1 MSTDASPNARGLSDH
16 ELPESQ
22 ASFGKYHIFATL
34 GRGGMADV
42 YLSVAR
48 GPIGFNKLVVVK
60 RLRANLADEAAFREM
75 FLDEAR
81 LAARL
86 NHPNI
91 VNTYEV
97 GEHKDSYYIAMEYLE
112 GQPLNKVLKDSI
124 RGRVPLSYAL
134 CARIAA
140 DGLAGLHY
148 AHELTDYDGRPLK
161 IIHRDISPHNLFV
174 TYEGQV
180 KVVDFG
186 IAKAALS
193 STETEAG
200 VLKGKVAYMAPE
212 QAIGAAIDCRA
223 DVFSMGVVLWE
234 LVARRRLFQGDNAA
248 VTLHKLM
255 NEPIPN
261 VASVV
266 PSVPAKLDAIIAKA
280 LSKDAEERYGSALE
294 FKRAL
299 EEFISVSGESARP
312 DVIAETMDTLFRS
325 TRDEVS
331 SKIRAYMTRFQ
342 AEGTPPPSMHP
353 LTSAA
358 VERLGGTSGSG
369 SGSLITLNASAN
381 HSAPNS
387 IFPPGAG
394 TGTLNAPPVVAPAR
408 SPLLP
413 VVAVGGLCL
422 VIAVAIFVFGGN
434 KPTVSTAPPQTV
446 IAVEP
451 PAPPPVVVA
460 PVATG
465 TTLSPPPQ
473 NSAPVG
479 TVPVKPHTT
488 GVGTGTTK
496 QPVKVVA
503 PVEPV
508 VKEEPGFLTL
518 DSRPWS
524 KVSEGGR
531 ALGATPLHRVSLP
544 SGSHTLTLE
553 NTEKG
558 LTKTV
563 TVQIKSGEVT
573 TRSVELN

>member
-1 MSTDASPNARGLSDH
+1 MATEASPNTRGLTEHD
-16 ELPESQ
+16 LPESQ

-60 RLRANLADEAAFREM
+60 RLRAQLADEMAFREM

-97 GEHKDSYYIAMEYLE
+97 GENKESYYIAMEYLE

-124 RGRVPLSYAL
+124 RGRVPLSYAI

-212 QAIGAAIDCRA
+212 QAIGGGIDCRA
-223 DVFSMGVVLWE
+223 DVFSMGIVLWE

-261 VASVV
+261 VGSVV
-266 PSVPAKLDAIIAKA
+266 PSVPSKLDAIIAKA
-280 LSKDAEERYGSALE
+280 LAKDADDRYSSALE
-294 FKRAL
+294 FRRAL
-299 EEFISVSGESARP
+299 EEFIAVSGESPRP
-312 DVIAETMDTLFRS
+312 DVIAETMLTLFHE
-325 TRDEVS
+325 TRVEVS
-331 SKIRAYMTRFQ
+331 SKIRVYMSRFQ
-342 AEGTPPPSMHP
+342 SEASPASMHP
-353 LTSAA
+353 LTSATA
-358 VERLGGTSGSG
+358 ARLGTVGSGSG
-369 SGSLITLNASAN
+369 SGSLLALGASVSP
-381 HSAPNS
+381 HSMVH
-387 IFPPGAG
+387 AG
-394 TGTLNAPPVVAPAR
+394 TGTLAAPGGAPSSPQR
-408 SPLLP
+408 SSLLP
-413 VVAVGGLCL
+413 AVALGGLAMVAAVAIWVFGGHKQEPPRYVPPSVVAVEPP
-422 VIAVAIFVFGGN
+422 I
-434 KPTVSTAPPQTV
+434 PPVSTAPPPSTV
-446 IAVEP
+446 LL
-451 PAPPPVVVA
+451 APPPVLPA
-460 PVATG
+460 Q
-465 TTLSPPPQ
+465 PQ
-473 NSAPVG
+473 IGLRPHVGSASGVG
-479 TVPVKPHTT
+479 TRPPVKP
-488 GVGTGTTK
+488 
-496 QPVKVVA
+496 
-503 PVEPV
+503 PVET

-524 KVSEGGR
+524 RVTEGGR
-531 ALGATPLHRVSLP
+531 ALGVTPLNRVSLSP
-544 SGSHTLTLE
+544 GSHTLTLE
-553 NTEKG
+553 NPDKG
-558 LTKTV
+558 LSKTV
-563 TVQIKSGEVT
+563 VVQIKSGET
-573 TRSVELN
+573 IIRGGVELN

>member
-1 MSTDASPNARGLSDH
+1 MATEASPNTRGLTEHD
-16 ELPESQ
+16 LPESQ

-60 RLRANLADEAAFREM
+60 RLRAQLADEMAFREM

-97 GEHKDSYYIAMEYLE
+97 GENKESYYIAMEYLE

-124 RGRVPLSYAL
+124 RGRVPLSYAI

-212 QAIGAAIDCRA
+212 QAIGGGIDCRA
-223 DVFSMGVVLWE
+223 DVFSMGIVLWE

-266 PSVPAKLDAIIAKA
+266 PSVPSKLDAIIAKA
-280 LSKDAEERYGSALE
+280 LAKDADDRYSSALE
-294 FKRAL
+294 FRRAL
-299 EEFISVSGESARP
+299 EEFIAVSGESPRP
-312 DVIAETMDTLFRS
+312 DVIAETMLTLFHE
-325 TRDEVS
+325 TRVEVS
-331 SKIRAYMTRFQ
+331 SKIRVYMSRFQ
-342 AEGTPPPSMHP
+342 SEASPASMHP
-353 LTSAA
+353 LTSATA
-358 VERLGGTSGSG
+358 ARLGTVGSGSG
-369 SGSLITLNASAN
+369 SGSLLALGASVSP
-381 HSAPNS
+381 HSMVH
-387 IFPPGAG
+387 AG
-394 TGTLNAPPVVAPAR
+394 TGTLAAPGGAPSSPQR
-408 SPLLP
+408 SSLLP
-413 VVAVGGLCL
+413 AVALGGLAMVAAVAIWVFGGHKQEPPRYVPPSVVAVEPP
-422 VIAVAIFVFGGN
+422 I
-434 KPTVSTAPPQTV
+434 PPVSTAPPPSTV
-446 IAVEP
+446 LL
-451 PAPPPVVVA
+451 APPPVLPA
-460 PVATG
+460 Q
-465 TTLSPPPQ
+465 PQ
-473 NSAPVG
+473 IGLRPHVGSASGVG
-479 TVPVKPHTT
+479 TRPPVKP
-488 GVGTGTTK
+488 
-496 QPVKVVA
+496 
-503 PVEPV
+503 PVET

-524 KVSEGGR
+524 RVTEGGR
-531 ALGATPLHRVSLP
+531 ALGVTPLNRVSLSP
-544 SGSHTLTLE
+544 GSHTLTLE
-553 NTEKG
+553 NPDKG
-558 LTKTV
+558 LSKTV
-563 TVQIKSGEVT
+563 VVQIKSGET
-573 TRSVELN
+573 IIRGGVELN

>member
-1 MSTDASPNARGLSDH
+1 MATDASPNTRGLSEHD
-16 ELPESQ
+16 LPESQ

-60 RLRANLADEAAFREM
+60 RLRAQLADELAFREM

-97 GEHKDSYYIAMEYLE
+97 GEHKDSYFIAMEYLE

-124 RGRVPLSYAL
+124 RGRVPLSYAI

-140 DGLAGLHY
+140 DGLSGLHY
-148 AHELTDYDGRPLK
+148 AHELTNYDGRPLK

-174 TYEGQV
+174 TYEGQI

-212 QAIGAAIDCRA
+212 QAIGAGIDCRA
-223 DVFSMGVVLWE
+223 DVFSMGIVLWE

-280 LSKDAEERYGSALE
+280 LSKDADDRYSSALE
-294 FKRAL
+294 FRRAL
-299 EEFISVSGESARP
+299 EEFIAMSGDSPRP
-312 DVIAETMDTLFRS
+312 DVIAETMDTLFHS
-325 TRDEVS
+325 TREEVS
-331 SKIRAYMTRFQ
+331 GKIRVYMSRFQ
-342 AEGTPPPSMHP
+342 AEGAPPISMHP
-353 LTSAA
+353 LTSATA
-358 VERLGGTSGSG
+358 ARLGTLGSGSG
-369 SGSLITLNASAN
+369 SGSLITLGPSQTP
-381 HSAPNS
+381 HSIVYA
-387 IFPPGAG
+387 AG
-394 TGTLNAPPVVAPAR
+394 TGTLAAPGGT
-408 SPLLP
+408 SPGAAGSSSLLP
-413 VVAVGGLCL
+413 AVALGGLAM
-422 VIAVAIFVFGGN
+422 VAAVSIWVFGGQKEQTSVV
-434 KPTVSTAPPQTV
+434 KPPTAV
-446 IAVEP
+446 AVEP
-451 PAPPPVVVA
+451 PAPPTALAQTTVLPAPPVLVPEGGT
-460 PVATG
+460 PVRPRAAQAVQG
-465 TTLSPPPQ
+465 T
-473 NSAPVG
+473 PVL
-479 TVPVKPHTT
+479 PVKTATKTT
-488 GVGTGTTK
+488 
-496 QPVKVVA
+496 
-503 PVEPV
+503 VEP

-524 KVSEGGR
+524 RVSEGGR
-531 ALGATPLHRVSLP
+531 ALGVTPLNRVSLSAGP
-544 SGSHTLTLE
+544 HTFTLE
-553 NTEKG
+553 NPDKG
-558 LTKTV
+558 LSKTV
-563 TVQIKSGEVT
+563 TVQVKSGESTVRT
-573 TRSVELN
+573 VELN

>member
-1 MSTDASPNARGLSDH
+1 MATEASPNTRGLSDH

-60 RLRANLADEAAFREM
+60 RLRAQLADEVAFREM

-97 GEHKDSYYIAMEYLE
+97 GEHKESYYIAMEYLE

-124 RGRVPLSYAL
+124 RGRVPLSYAV

-223 DVFSMGVVLWE
+223 DVFSMGIVLWE

-255 NEPIPN
+255 NEPIPS

-266 PSVPAKLDAIIAKA
+266 PSVPAKLDAIISKA
-280 LSKDAEERYGSALE
+280 LAKDADDRYSSALE
-294 FKRAL
+294 FRRAL
-299 EEFISVSGESARP
+299 EEFIAVSGESPRP
-312 DVIAETMDTLFRS
+312 DVIADAMDALFHG
-325 TRDEVS
+325 TRVEVS
-331 SKIRAYMTRFQ
+331 AKIRVYMSRFQ
-342 AEGTPPPSMHP
+342 TEGAPPPSMHP
-353 LTSAA
+353 LTSATVA
-358 VERLGGTSGSG
+358 RLGSASGSGTG
-369 SGSLITLNASAN
+369 SGSLLALGASSPP
-381 HSAPNS
+381 HSLVHA
-387 IFPPGAG
+387 AG
-394 TGTLNAPPVVAPAR
+394 TGTLAAPAAAPAA
-408 SPLLP
+408 SSLLP
-413 VVAVGGLCL
+413 AVALGAIALVVAVS
-422 VIAVAIFVFGGN
+422 IWVFGGS
-434 KPTVSTAPPQTV
+434 KPANPSPIPQSV
-446 IAVEP
+446 VAIEP
-451 PAPPPVVVA
+451 PAPPPTTTAPTVLLA
-460 PVATG
+460 PPPVAAG
-465 TTLSPPPQ
+465 
-473 NSAPVG
+473 V
-479 TVPVKPHTT
+479 VPTNRPHTT
-488 GVGTGTTK
+488 GLPASGPTK
-496 QPVKVVA
+496 AVTKPT
-503 PVEPV
+503 VEAA
-508 VKEEPGFLTL
+508 KEEPGFLTL

-524 KVSEGGR
+524 RVSEGGR
-531 ALGATPLHRVSLP
+531 ALGVTPLNRVSLP
-544 SGSHTLTLE
+544 AGAHTLTLE
-553 NTEKG
+553 NPDKG
-558 LTKTV
+558 LSKTV
-563 TVQIKSGEVT
+563 TVQVKSGEATV
-573 TRSVELN
+573 RSVELN